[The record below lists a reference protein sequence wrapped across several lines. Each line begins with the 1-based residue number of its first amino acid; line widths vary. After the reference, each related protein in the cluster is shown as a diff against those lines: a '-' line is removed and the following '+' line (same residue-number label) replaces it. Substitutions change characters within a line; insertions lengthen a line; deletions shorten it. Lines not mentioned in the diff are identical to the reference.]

1 MWRISTNNN
10 ENKNI
15 LKKTKIKE
23 QQEHRITLYIDIEMN
38 SKVYVDNKNYS
49 ELMNGDY
56 ESYVNNKVTSN
67 TNEINVTVYPKH
79 SNLSDVMIS
88 VESELITMIQEEK
101 IKTNKSRT
109 KMLKNKIYPHLV
121 QTTSDEDYILNVS
134 IKTNT
139 NNSNQNVSVCSLE
152 LLRNNKN
159 KLRKRSTYRI
169 VKVESKLVTTII
181 ERNFRTKLE
190 KKKIFTTKL
199 EPNLKYK

>member
-1 MWRISTNNN
+1 
-10 ENKNI
+10 
-15 LKKTKIKE
+15 
-23 QQEHRITLYIDIEMN
+23 MN
-38 SKVYVDNKNYS
+38 SKVYIDDKNYN

-56 ESYVNNKVTSN
+56 ESYVNNKVACN
-67 TNEINVTVYPKH
+67 TNEINVTVYPKNK
-79 SNLSDVMIS
+79 NLCDVMIS

-101 IKTNKSRT
+101 LKTNKSRT

-121 QTTSDEDYILNVS
+121 QTTCDEDYVLNVCA
-134 IKTNT
+134 KTGVPCINP
-139 NNSNQNVSVCSLE
+139 NVSVISLE

-159 KLRKRSTYRI
+159 KQRKKSSYKI

-199 EPNLKYK
+199 EPNFKYK